1 LLETRNKPY
10 TTRCTAFDQTM
21 KVTEKTIKFLG
32 NALCGDNGLIPY
44 KSGPKLVDFFVN
56 YGADDQ
62 YGEGFPSRWK
72 YTEDKIRE
80 YNGTKKLKSIIED
93 SVDPRDFIESNID
106 IKQAIKTFNEL
117 LNFDGY
123 ELKKVGAF
131 YKITD
136 SKGILVKPETV
147 SGINHDFIQEQIK
160 KCNEKIEQ
168 GDFNG
173 AITNARSLAEAVMI
187 EIIEKHEG
195 KEIKN
200 DGKIENLYKQ
210 VKKILNLT
218 VDPKTLPQTVLQ
230 IISGLDSIVGG
241 LAGLSNNSGDR
252 HANKFN
258 TKKHHARL
266 AVNSTMTLV
275 DFLLESKEY
284 QK

>member
-1 LLETRNKPY
+1 
-10 TTRCTAFDQTM
+10 M
-21 KVTEKTIKFLG
+21 KITERTIRFLSRG
-32 NALCGDNGLIPY
+32 LCGDTGFVPY
-44 KSGPKLVDFFVN
+44 KSGPQLVDFFVN
-56 YGADDQ
+56 YGANDQ
-62 YGEGFPSRWK
+62 YGEGFPSRWR

-80 YNGTKKLKSIIED
+80 YNGTKFLKLTIED
-93 SVDPRDFIESNID
+93 SLNPRDFMESDID
-106 IKQAIKTFNEL
+106 INETVKTFNKF

-123 ELKKVGAF
+123 ELKKVGEF

-136 SKGILVKPETV
+136 SKGILVEPETV
-147 SGINHDFIQEQIK
+147 TGINHDFIQEQIK
-160 KCNEKIEQ
+160 KCNDKIEQ
-168 GDFNG
+168 NDFNG

-210 VKKILNLT
+210 VKKILKLT
-218 VDPKTLPQTVLQ
+218 VDPSTMPQTILQ

-266 AVNSTMTLV
+266 AVNSTISLV